1 MIASGNH
8 TLKMRSGVE
17 GSLTQLL
24 LKSIERIRFFDFAA
38 LRATSLRITC
48 GRKINCNL
56 TFFIGKGRTFY
67 ALVTDAYEAFE
78 HFGFFKFLASSEW
91 NYTEGSEQYGALP
104 FITGTLMTTLLALIF
119 CIPFSLPV
127 ALFVGEYFKGT
138 KMAAVLSTVTD
149 LLAGIPSII
158 YGLWGFYT
166 LRPIIMALNISPQG
180 SGVLTASL
188 VLAIM
193 IIPYAA
199 SLSAEFIKMVP
210 NDLKEGAYSLGATR
224 AEVIR
229 KVVFPVAGSGI
240 FSSYILAIGR
250 ALGETMT
257 VTMLIGN
264 TNNIPESITSTGNSM
279 ASIIANQF
287 GEADD
292 LRLSSL
298 IAIGLILF
306 LITAIIN
313 MVGKIMI
320 KRARIV

>member
-1 MIASGNH
+1 MSDK
-8 TLKMRSGVE
+8 LYKV
-17 GSLTQLL
+17 LL
-24 LKSIERIRFFDFAA
+24 FVAA
-38 LRATSLRITC
+38 LVMPTVC
-48 GRKINCNL
+48 GGVI
-56 TFFIGKGRTFY
+56 Y

-78 HFGFFKFLASSEW
+78 HFGFFRFLTSSEW
-91 NYTEGSEQYGALP
+91 SYTEGAEVYGALP
-104 FITGTLMTTLLALIF
+104 FITGTLMTTLLALLF
-119 CIPFSLPV
+119 CITFSLPV

-138 KMAAVLSTVTD
+138 RVAAVLSTVTD

-166 LRPIIMALNISPQG
+166 LRPIIMAMNISPQG

-193 IIPYAA
+193 IVPYAA

-210 NDLKEGAYSLGATR
+210 NELKEGAYSLGATR
-224 AEVIR
+224 AEVIG

-240 FSSYILAIGR
+240 FSAYILAIGR

-264 TNNIPESITSTGNSM
+264 TNNIPDSITSTGNSM

-298 IAIGLILF
+298 IAIGLLLF
-306 LITAIIN
+306 LITAVIN
-313 MVGKIMI
+313 MIGKILI
-320 KRARIV
+320 KRARIS

>member
-1 MIASGNH
+1 MSDKLYKA
-8 TLKMRSGVE
+8 
-17 GSLTQLL
+17 LL
-24 LKSIERIRFFDFAA
+24 FLAA
-38 LRATSLRITC
+38 LIMPIVC
-48 GRKINCNL
+48 G
-56 TFFIGKGRTFY
+56 GVVY
-67 ALVTDAYEAFE
+67 ALVTDAYDAFE
-78 HFGFFKFLASSEW
+78 HFGFFKFLTSSDW
-91 NYTEGSEQYGALP
+91 DYTQGAEQYGALP

-127 ALFVGEYFKGT
+127 ALFVGEYFKGSRV
-138 KMAAVLSTVTD
+138 ASVLSTITD

-166 LRPIIMALNISPQG
+166 LRPMIMALNISPQG
-180 SGVLTASL
+180 SGILTASM

-193 IIPYAA
+193 IVPYAA
-199 SLSAEFIKMVP
+199 SLSTEFIKMVP

-224 AEVIR
+224 AEVVR
-229 KVVFPVAGSGI
+229 KVIFPVAGSGI
-240 FSSYILAIGR
+240 FSSYVLAIGR

-313 MVGKIMI
+313 MIGKMMI
-320 KRARIV
+320 KRARIS

>member
-1 MIASGNH
+1 MNDK
-8 TLKMRSGVE
+8 LYKF
-17 GSLTQLL
+17 LL
-24 LKSIERIRFFDFAA
+24 FAA
-38 LRATSLRITC
+38 ALTIPLVC
-48 GRKINCNL
+48 G
-56 TFFIGKGRTFY
+56 GVVY
-67 ALVTDAYEAFE
+67 ALVTDAYGAFE
-78 HFGFFKFLASSEW
+78 YFGFFKFLTSSEW
-91 NYTEGSEQYGALP
+91 SYTDGAEQYGALP
-104 FITGTLMTTLLALIF
+104 FITGTLMTTLLALLF

-138 KMAAVLSTVTD
+138 RIAAVLSTVTD
-149 LLAGIPSII
+149 LLACIPSII

-166 LRPIIMALNISPQG
+166 LRPLIMALNISPQG

-193 IIPYAA
+193 IVPYAA

-210 NDLKEGAYSLGATR
+210 NELKEGAYSLGATH

-264 TNNIPESITSTGNSM
+264 TNNIPDSITSTGNSM

-287 GEADD
+287 GEAED

-306 LITAIIN
+306 LITAFIN
-313 MVGKIMI
+313 MIGKIMI
-320 KRARIV
+320 KRARIA

>member
-1 MIASGNH
+1 MNDKVYKA
-8 TLKMRSGVE
+8 
-17 GSLTQLL
+17 LL
-24 LKSIERIRFFDFAA
+24 LLTA
-38 LRATSLRITC
+38 LFMPVIC
-48 GRKINCNL
+48 G
-56 TFFIGKGRTFY
+56 GVVY
-67 ALVTDAYEAFE
+67 ALVTDAYDAFE
-78 HFGFFKFLASSEW
+78 HFGFFRFLTSSEW
-91 NYTEGSEQYGALP
+91 IYTQGAEKYGALP

-138 KMAAVLSTVTD
+138 RLAAVLGTVTD

-193 IIPYAA
+193 IVPYAA

-224 AEVIR
+224 AEVVRNVI
-229 KVVFPVAGSGI
+229 FPVAGSGI
-240 FSSYILAIGR
+240 FSSYVLAIGR

-264 TNNIPESITSTGNSM
+264 TNNIPDSITSTGNSM

-298 IAIGLILF
+298 IAIGLVLF
-306 LITAIIN
+306 MITAVIN
-313 MVGKIMI
+313 MAGKMMI
-320 KRARIV
+320 KRARI

>member
-1 MIASGNH
+1 MNDKLYNI
-8 TLKMRSGVE
+8 
-17 GSLTQLL
+17 LL
-24 LKSIERIRFFDFAA
+24 FAA
-38 LRATSLRITC
+38 ALIMPVVC
-48 GRKINCNL
+48 G
-56 TFFIGKGRTFY
+56 GVVY

-78 HFGFFKFLASSEW
+78 HFGFFKFLTSAKWS
-91 NYTEGSEQYGALP
+91 YTEGAEQYGALP

-138 KMAAVLSTVTD
+138 RIAAILSTVTD

-166 LRPIIMALNISPQG
+166 LRPLVMALNISPQG

-193 IIPYAA
+193 IVPYAA

-229 KVVFPVAGSGI
+229 RVVFPVAGSGI
-240 FSSYILAIGR
+240 FSSYVLAIGR

-264 TNNIPESITSTGNSM
+264 TNNIPNSITSTGNSM

-313 MVGKIMI
+313 LIGKMMI
-320 KRARIV
+320 KRARIA

>member
-1 MIASGNH
+1 MNDKIYRVI
-8 TLKMRSGVE
+8 LF
-17 GSLTQLL
+17 
-24 LKSIERIRFFDFAA
+24 IAA
-38 LRATSLRITC
+38 LIVPVVC
-48 GRKINCNL
+48 G
-56 TFFIGKGRTFY
+56 GVVY
-67 ALVTDAYEAFE
+67 ALVTDAYDAFE
-78 HFGFFKFLASSEW
+78 HFGFFKFLTSSEW
-91 NYTEGSEQYGALP
+91 SYTEGAEQYGALP

-138 KMAAVLSTVTD
+138 KIAAVLSTVTD

-180 SGVLTASL
+180 SGILT
-188 VLAIM
+188 
-193 IIPYAA
+193 A

-240 FSSYILAIGR
+240 FSSYVLAIGR

-264 TNNIPESITSTGNSM
+264 TNNIPDSITSTGNSM

-287 GEADD
+287 GEADG

-298 IAIGLILF
+298 IAIGLVLF
-306 LITAIIN
+306 LITAAIN

-320 KRARIV
+320 KRARIS

>member
-1 MIASGNH
+1 MNDKLYRAILFIAAVTIPVVCG
-8 TLKMRSGVE
+8 GV
-17 GSLTQLL
+17 L
-24 LKSIERIRFFDFAA
+24 F
-38 LRATSLRITC
+38 
-48 GRKINCNL
+48 
-56 TFFIGKGRTFY
+56 
-67 ALVTDAYEAFE
+67 ALVTDAHDAFE
-78 HFGFFKFLASSEW
+78 HFGFFRFITSSEW
-91 NYTEGSEQYGALP
+91 SYTEGAEQYGALP
-104 FITGTLMTTLLALIF
+104 FITGTLLTTLLALLF

-127 ALFVGEYFKGT
+127 AFFVGEYFKGT
-138 KMAAVLSTVTD
+138 RVAAVLSTVTD

-166 LRPIIMALNISPQG
+166 LRPVTIALNISPQG
-180 SGVLTASL
+180 SGILTASL

-193 IIPYAA
+193 IVPYAA

-210 NDLKEGAYSLGATR
+210 NELKESAYSLGATR
-224 AEVIR
+224 AEVVRNII
-229 KVVFPVAGSGI
+229 FPVAGSGI

-264 TNNIPESITSTGNSM
+264 TNNMPTSITSTGNSM

-287 GEADD
+287 GEADG

-313 MVGKIMI
+313 VIGKMMI
-320 KRARIV
+320 KRARII

>member
-1 MIASGNH
+1 MNDKIFRVI
-8 TLKMRSGVE
+8 LF
-17 GSLTQLL
+17 L
-24 LKSIERIRFFDFAA
+24 AA
-38 LRATSLRITC
+38 LVMPIVC
-48 GRKINCNL
+48 G
-56 TFFIGKGRTFY
+56 GVVY

-78 HFGFFKFLASSEW
+78 HFGFFKFLTSSEW
-91 NYTEGSEQYGALP
+91 SYTEGAEQYGALP

-138 KMAAVLSTVTD
+138 KIASVLSTVTD

-166 LRPIIMALNISPQG
+166 LRPVIMALNISEQG
-180 SGVLTASL
+180 SGILTASL

-224 AEVIR
+224 SEVIR

-240 FSSYILAIGR
+240 FSAYVLAIGR

-264 TNNIPESITSTGNSM
+264 TNNIPNSITSTGNSM

-306 LITAIIN
+306 LITAVIN

-320 KRARIV
+320 KRARIS

>member
-1 MIASGNH
+1 MNDRLYKI
-8 TLKMRSGVE
+8 
-17 GSLTQLL
+17 LL
-24 LKSIERIRFFDFAA
+24 FAA
-38 LRATSLRITC
+38 ALIMPIVC
-48 GRKINCNL
+48 G
-56 TFFIGKGRTFY
+56 GVVY

-78 HFGFFKFLASSEW
+78 HFGFFKFLTSSDW
-91 NYTEGSEQYGALP
+91 SYTEGAEQYGALP

-119 CIPFSLPV
+119 CIPFSMPV

-138 KMAAVLSTVTD
+138 KIAAVLSTVTD

-199 SLSAEFIKMVP
+199 SLSTEFIKMVP

-229 KVVFPVAGSGI
+229 KVIFPVAGSGI
-240 FSSYILAIGR
+240 FSSYVLAIGR

-264 TNNIPESITSTGNSM
+264 TNNIPDSITSTGNSM

-306 LITAIIN
+306 LITAAIN

>member
-1 MIASGNH
+1 MNDKIYN
-8 TLKMRSGVE
+8 
-17 GSLTQLL
+17 LL
-24 LKSIERIRFFDFAA
+24 LLLAA
-38 LRATSLRITC
+38 LVVPLVC
-48 GRKINCNL
+48 GGIV
-56 TFFIGKGRTFY
+56 Y
-67 ALVTDAYEAFE
+67 ALVTDATEAFN
-78 HFGFFKFLASSEW
+78 HFGFLNFLTSSEW
-91 NYTEGSEQYGALP
+91 SYTEGSETYGALP
-104 FITGTLMTTLLALIF
+104 FVVGTLLTTLLALLF

-127 ALFVGEYFKGT
+127 ALFVGEYFRGT
-138 KMAAVLSTVTD
+138 KLAAVLSTVTD

-166 LRPIIMALNISPQG
+166 LRPVIMALDISPQG

-229 KVVFPVAGSGI
+229 HIVFPFAGSGI
-240 FSSYILAIGR
+240 FSAYILAIGR

-264 TNNIPESITSTGNSM
+264 TNNIPGSLTATGNSM

-287 GEADD
+287 GEADG

-298 IAIGLILF
+298 IAIGLLLF
-306 LITAIIN
+306 LITAFIN

-320 KRARIV
+320 KRARF

>member
-1 MIASGNH
+1 MNDK
-8 TLKMRSGVE
+8 LY
-17 GSLTQLL
+17 
-24 LKSIERIRFFDFAA
+24 RIILFFAA
-38 LRATSLRITC
+38 LVMPIVC
-48 GRKINCNL
+48 G
-56 TFFIGKGRTFY
+56 GVVY
-67 ALVTDAYEAFE
+67 ALVTDAHDAFE
-78 HFGFFKFLASSEW
+78 HFGFLQFLTYSDWS
-91 NYTEGSEQYGALP
+91 YTEGNEQYGALP

-138 KMAAVLSTVTD
+138 KIASVLSTVTD

-166 LRPIIMALNISPQG
+166 LRPIIMSLNISPQG

-210 NDLKEGAYSLGATR
+210 NDLKEGADSLGATR
-224 AEVIR
+224 AEVVR
-229 KVVFPVAGSGI
+229 KVIFPVAGSGI
-240 FSSYILAIGR
+240 FSSYVLAIGR

-264 TNNIPESITSTGNSM
+264 TNNIPDSITSTGNSM

-287 GEADD
+287 GEADG

-306 LITAIIN
+306 LITALIN

>member
-1 MIASGNH
+1 MNDKIYKVV
-8 TLKMRSGVE
+8 LF
-17 GSLTQLL
+17 L
-24 LKSIERIRFFDFAA
+24 AA
-38 LRATSLRITC
+38 LIMPIVC
-48 GRKINCNL
+48 G
-56 TFFIGKGRTFY
+56 GVVY
-67 ALVTDAYEAFE
+67 ALVTDAYDAFE
-78 HFGFFKFLASSEW
+78 HFGFFKFLTSSEW
-91 NYTEGSEQYGALP
+91 RYTEGAEQYGALP
-104 FITGTLMTTLLALIF
+104 FITGTLMTTLLALVF

-138 KMAAVLSTVTD
+138 KIAAVLSTVTD

-240 FSSYILAIGR
+240 FSSYVLAIGR

-264 TNNIPESITSTGNSM
+264 TNNIPDSITSTGNSM

-287 GEADD
+287 GEADG

-298 IAIGLILF
+298 IAIGLVLF
-306 LITAIIN
+306 LITAVIN

-320 KRARIV
+320 KRARIM

>member
-1 MIASGNH
+1 MNDKIYKVV
-8 TLKMRSGVE
+8 LF
-17 GSLTQLL
+17 L
-24 LKSIERIRFFDFAA
+24 AA
-38 LRATSLRITC
+38 LIMPIVC
-48 GRKINCNL
+48 G
-56 TFFIGKGRTFY
+56 GVVY
-67 ALVTDAYEAFE
+67 ALVTDAYDAFE
-78 HFGFFKFLASSEW
+78 HFGFFKFLTSSEW
-91 NYTEGSEQYGALP
+91 SYTEGAEQYGALP
-104 FITGTLMTTLLALIF
+104 FITGTLMTTLLALVF

-138 KMAAVLSTVTD
+138 KIAAVLSTVTD

-166 LRPIIMALNISPQG
+166 LRPIIIALNISPQG

-240 FSSYILAIGR
+240 FSSYVLAIGR

-264 TNNIPESITSTGNSM
+264 TNNIPDSITSTGNSM

-287 GEADD
+287 GEADG

-298 IAIGLILF
+298 IAIGLVLF
-306 LITAIIN
+306 LITAVIN

-320 KRARIV
+320 KRARIM

>member
-1 MIASGNH
+1 MNDKIY
-8 TLKMRSGVE
+8 KI
-17 GSLTQLL
+17 LL
-24 LKSIERIRFFDFAA
+24 FAA
-38 LRATSLRITC
+38 ALIMPIVC
-48 GRKINCNL
+48 GGIV
-56 TFFIGKGRTFY
+56 Y
-67 ALVTDAYEAFE
+67 ALVTDAYDAFE
-78 HFGFFKFLASSEW
+78 HFGFFKFLTSSQW
-91 NYTEGSEQYGALP
+91 SYTEGAEQYGALP

-138 KMAAVLSTVTD
+138 RIADILSTITD

-166 LRPIIMALNISPQG
+166 LRPLIMALNISPQG
-180 SGVLTASL
+180 SGILTASL

-193 IIPYAA
+193 IVPYAA

-229 KVVFPVAGSGI
+229 KVVFPVVGSGI

-264 TNNIPESITSTGNSM
+264 TNNIPDSITSTGNSM

-298 IAIGLILF
+298 IAIALILF
-306 LITAIIN
+306 LITALIN
-313 MVGKIMI
+313 LIGKIMI
-320 KRARIV
+320 KRARIA

>member
-1 MIASGNH
+1 MNDKIYRVI
-8 TLKMRSGVE
+8 LF
-17 GSLTQLL
+17 
-24 LKSIERIRFFDFAA
+24 IAA
-38 LRATSLRITC
+38 LIVPVVC
-48 GRKINCNL
+48 G
-56 TFFIGKGRTFY
+56 GVVY

-78 HFGFFKFLASSEW
+78 HFGFFKFLTSSEW
-91 NYTEGSEQYGALP
+91 SYTDGAEQYGALP

-138 KMAAVLSTVTD
+138 KIAAVLSTVTD

-166 LRPIIMALNISPQG
+166 LRPIIMVLNISPQG
-180 SGVLTASL
+180 SGILTASL

-229 KVVFPVAGSGI
+229 RVVFPVAGSGI
-240 FSSYILAIGR
+240 FSSYVLAIGR

-264 TNNIPESITSTGNSM
+264 TNNIPDSITSTGNSM

-287 GEADD
+287 GEADG

-298 IAIGLILF
+298 IAIGLVLF
-306 LITAIIN
+306 LITAAIN

-320 KRARIV
+320 KRARIS

>member
-1 MIASGNH
+1 MNDKLYKIV
-8 TLKMRSGVE
+8 LFV
-17 GSLTQLL
+17 
-24 LKSIERIRFFDFAA
+24 AA
-38 LRATSLRITC
+38 LIMPIVC
-48 GRKINCNL
+48 GGVI
-56 TFFIGKGRTFY
+56 Y
-67 ALVTDAYEAFE
+67 ALVTDAYDAFE
-78 HFGFFKFLASSEW
+78 HFGFLNFLTSSDW
-91 NYTEGSEQYGALP
+91 DYTEGAERYGALP

-127 ALFVGEYFKGT
+127 ALFVGEYFKGSKIAT
-138 KMAAVLSTVTD
+138 ALSTITD

-166 LRPIIMALNISPQG
+166 LRPIIMSLNISAHG

-193 IIPYAA
+193 IVPYAA

-224 AEVIR
+224 AEVVR
-229 KVVFPVAGSGI
+229 KIMFPVAGSGI
-240 FSSYILAIGR
+240 FSSYVLAIGR

-264 TNNIPESITSTGNSM
+264 TNNIPNSITSTGNSM

-313 MVGKIMI
+313 MIGKIMI

>member
-1 MIASGNH
+1 MSDKIFKTILFLMALMIP
-8 TLKMRSGVE
+8 L
-17 GSLTQLL
+17 
-24 LKSIERIRFFDFAA
+24 I
-38 LRATSLRITC
+38 C
-48 GRKINCNL
+48 GGIV
-56 TFFIGKGRTFY
+56 Y
-67 ALVTDAYEAFE
+67 ALVTDAYQAFE
-78 HFGFFKFLASSEW
+78 YFGFFKFLTSSEW
-91 NYTEGSEQYGALP
+91 SYTEGNEQYGAMP
-104 FITGTLMTTLLALIF
+104 FITGTLMTTLLALLF

-127 ALFVGEYFKGT
+127 ALFTGEYFKGT
-138 KMAAVLSTVTD
+138 KIASILSTIVD

-158 YGLWGFYT
+158 YGLWGFFT

-180 SGVLTASL
+180 SSILTASL

-193 IIPYAA
+193 IVPYAA

-210 NDLKEGAYSLGATR
+210 NDLEESAYSLGSTR
-224 AEVIR
+224 AEVVR
-229 KVVFPVAGSGI
+229 KVIFPVAGSGI

-264 TNNIPESITSTGNSM
+264 TNAIPDSITSTGNSM

-287 GEADD
+287 GEADG

-306 LITAIIN
+306 LITATIN
-313 MVGKIMI
+313 MIGKIMI
-320 KRARIV
+320 KHSRI

>member
-1 MIASGNH
+1 MNDKIYRVILFIAA
-8 TLKMRSGVE
+8 MVMP
-17 GSLTQLL
+17 
-24 LKSIERIRFFDFAA
+24 IV
-38 LRATSLRITC
+38 C
-48 GRKINCNL
+48 G
-56 TFFIGKGRTFY
+56 GMVY
-67 ALVTDAYEAFE
+67 ALVTDAYDAFE
-78 HFGFFKFLASSEW
+78 HFGFLKFLTSSDW
-91 NYTEGSEQYGALP
+91 SYTEGAEQYGALP

-138 KMAAVLSTVTD
+138 RIAAILSTIVD

-166 LRPIIMALNISPQG
+166 LRPLIMALNISPQG
-180 SGVLTASL
+180 SGILTASL

-193 IIPYAA
+193 IIPYAS

-210 NDLKEGAYSLGATR
+210 NDLKEGAYSLGATQ
-224 AEVIR
+224 AEVVQ
-229 KVVFPVAGSGI
+229 KVVFPVAGAGI
-240 FSSYILAIGR
+240 FSSYVLAIGR

-264 TNNIPESITSTGNSM
+264 TNNIPDSITSTGNSM

-306 LITAIIN
+306 LITAGVN

-320 KRARIV
+320 KRARII

>member
-1 MIASGNH
+1 MNDRLFKI
-8 TLKMRSGVE
+8 
-17 GSLTQLL
+17 LL
-24 LKSIERIRFFDFAA
+24 FAA
-38 LRATSLRITC
+38 ALVMPIVC
-48 GRKINCNL
+48 G
-56 TFFIGKGRTFY
+56 GVVY
-67 ALVTDAYEAFE
+67 ALVTDAHEAFE
-78 HFGFFKFLASSEW
+78 HFGFFKFLTSSHW
-91 NYTEGSEQYGALP
+91 SYTEGSEQYGALP
-104 FITGTLMTTLLALIF
+104 FITGTLMTTMLALIF

-138 KMAAVLSTVTD
+138 RIAAILSTVTD

-166 LRPIIMALNISPQG
+166 LRPLIMALNISPQG

-193 IIPYAA
+193 IVPYAS

-224 AEVIR
+224 AEVIC

-264 TNNIPESITSTGNSM
+264 TNNIPDSITSTGNSM

-287 GEADD
+287 GEADE

-306 LITAIIN
+306 LITAFIN
-313 MVGKIMI
+313 LIGKIMI
-320 KRARIV
+320 KRARIA

>member
-1 MIASGNH
+1 MNDKIYRVI
-8 TLKMRSGVE
+8 LF
-17 GSLTQLL
+17 
-24 LKSIERIRFFDFAA
+24 IAA
-38 LRATSLRITC
+38 LIVPIVC
-48 GRKINCNL
+48 G
-56 TFFIGKGRTFY
+56 GVVY
-67 ALVTDAYEAFE
+67 ALVTDAYDAFE
-78 HFGFFKFLASSEW
+78 YFGFFKFLSSSEW
-91 NYTEGSEQYGALP
+91 NYSEGAEQYGALP
-104 FITGTLMTTLLALIF
+104 FITGTLMTTLLAFIF

-127 ALFVGEYFKGT
+127 ALFVGEYFKG
-138 KMAAVLSTVTD
+138 KRVAAILSTVVD

-166 LRPIIMALNISPQG
+166 LRPLIMALNISPQG

-193 IIPYAA
+193 IIPYAS

-224 AEVIR
+224 AEVVQ
-229 KVVFPVAGSGI
+229 KVVFPVAGAGI
-240 FSSYILAIGR
+240 FSSYVLAIGR

-264 TNNIPESITSTGNSM
+264 TNNIPDSITSTGNSM

-287 GEADD
+287 GEADG

-306 LITAIIN
+306 LITAGIN